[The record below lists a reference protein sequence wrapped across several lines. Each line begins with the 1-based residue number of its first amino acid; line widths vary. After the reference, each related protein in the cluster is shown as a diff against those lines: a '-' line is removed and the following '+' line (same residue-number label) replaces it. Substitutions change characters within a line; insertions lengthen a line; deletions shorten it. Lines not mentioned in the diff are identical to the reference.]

1 MKLGTLLT
9 AIRKDNP
16 DIKIYA
22 FEHLHEI
29 YISSIQVP
37 EEQRGKGIGSG
48 IIRRIQ
54 DYAQEVGKPVTLRPQ
69 AERGYKKKLETFYM
83 NLGFVHNKGRNKDY
97 ALTSP
102 FGASMYWRPKEQ

>member
-1 MKLGTLLT
+1 MKLDTLLT
-9 AIRKDNP
+9 AIRKDNR

-22 FEHLHEI
+22 FEHPHDI

-37 EEQRGKGIGSG
+37 EEFRGRGIGSG

-54 DYAQEVGKPVTLRPQ
+54 DYAQEVGKPITLRPQ
-69 AERGYKKKLETFYM
+69 AERGYKKKLEDFYK

-97 ALTSP
+97 GLSSP
-102 FGASMYWRPKEQ
+102 FGASMYWRPKGQ